1 MATFLIC
8 HGAWSGSW
16 AWRRIRHLLSADGHS
31 FFVPTLSGLGE
42 RGEES
47 SPSID
52 LDRHIRDICAALHC
66 EDLTDVV
73 LVGHS
78 YGGMVA
84 TGVADRSRERIK
96 QLIYIDAFV
105 PRNGQCLF
113 DLLPSGLRAQR
124 QEAAQTQ
131 GDGWLVPP
139 PPSPADTPPELA
151 AWIAKRQRWQP
162 IRTFTQ
168 PIEIKS
174 EDSAIPRAYVYC
186 TRISPDD
193 RFGQFASRATSEAGW
208 SYFEIDA
215 SHSPHQ
221 TAPEA
226 LAHLFQRVI
235 D

>member
-1 MATFLIC
+1 M
-8 HGAWSGSW
+8 
-16 AWRRIRHLLSADGHS
+16 RPLLSTGGHS
-31 FFVPTLSGLGE
+31 LFVPTLSGLGD
-42 RGEES
+42 RGEGIT
-47 SPSID
+47 PSID
-52 LDRHIRDICAALHC
+52 LDRHIRDVCAVLHY
-66 EDLTDVV
+66 EDLADVV

-84 TGVADRSRERIK
+84 TGVADRLPEQVK
-96 QLIYIDAFV
+96 QLIYVDAFV

-124 QEAAQTQ
+124 QEAAEAK

-139 PPSPADTPPELA
+139 PPSPQDTPPQRA

-162 IRTFTQ
+162 LRTFTQ
-168 PIEIKS
+168 PITIKN
-174 EDSAIPRAYVYC
+174 EASAIPRAYIYC

-193 RFGQFASRATSEAGW
+193 RFGQFASRAKSEAGW
-208 SYFEIDA
+208 TYFEIDA

-226 LAHLFQRVI
+226 LAKLFQQAI
-235 D
+235 E